1 MLEKD
6 FEYYLSNRYDLNK
19 KFGQSFVVIQN
30 QLILK
35 ALPSF
40 KEAIQYL
47 ESKKGA
53 YLIQE
58 VNDQPD
64 AQTTLLLQ

>member
-19 KFGQSFVVIQN
+19 KFGRSFVVIQN

-35 ALPSF
+35 SLPSLT
-40 KEAIQYL
+40 EAIQYL
-47 ESKKGA
+47 KSKKGA
-53 YLIQE
+53 YLVQE
-58 VNDQPD
+58 VNDQVD
-64 AQTTLLLQ
+64 AQTTLFLQ

>member
-19 KFGQSFVVIQN
+19 KFGRFFVVNQN

-35 ALPSF
+35 SLPSL
-40 KEAIQYL
+40 KEAI
-47 ESKKGA
+47 
-53 YLIQE
+53 
-58 VNDQPD
+58 
-64 AQTTLLLQ
+64 